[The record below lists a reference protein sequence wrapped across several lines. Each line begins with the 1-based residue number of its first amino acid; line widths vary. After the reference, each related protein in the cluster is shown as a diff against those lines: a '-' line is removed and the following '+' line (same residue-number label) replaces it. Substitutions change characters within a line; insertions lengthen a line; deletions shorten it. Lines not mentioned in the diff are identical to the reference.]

1 MLSANQLHK
10 QSQLQMDF
18 QDFLSKMKEAFGENF
33 MEKVNEGKV
42 ALQEIQSAL
51 GLMVTPEKSE
61 QEKPQAPVQRRRT
74 ANPTKNVEPK
84 VQVKKVT
91 KSATG
96 DAGFKPKCSSC
107 EKNKKNATG
116 EKGNTMRNVLI
127 FAGIGAVLFWAVKNR
142 R

>member
-10 QSQLQMDF
+10 QSKLEMDF
-18 QDFLSKMKEAFGENF
+18 NDFLAKMKESFGENF
-33 MEKVNEGKV
+33 MEKVNQGKI
-42 ALQEIQSAL
+42 ALQEIQAAL
-51 GLMVTPEKSE
+51 GLKVTPVKNKEDEERKE
-61 QEKPQAPVQRRRT
+61 RKRRV

-96 DAGFKPKCSSC
+96 EQGFKPKCSSC

-116 EKGNTMRNVLI
+116 EKSNTMRNILI

>member
-10 QSQLQMDF
+10 QSKLEMDF
-18 QDFLSKMKEAFGENF
+18 QDFLAKMKESFGENF

-51 GLMVTPEKSE
+51 GLKITPEKKAE
-61 QEKPQAPVQRRRT
+61 ERPQAPVQRRRA